1 MKKLKLYIGMLVG
14 LLATMLTACTSDL
27 SEETVPSNSKGEM
40 TLSFKVSTPDYKIGT
55 RSEGYNNEGFGSSD
69 VQIFCFDANG
79 YFLGMGQDLKVDATS
94 KEDIGEGTVNTDN
107 KNISVKMPNA
117 TARLHIIANAN
128 INTAKAANEWIGL
141 HENKLITTFESMATE
156 DQPLKTKYW
165 GYCKGSTTADM
176 KAKLTNSSNVI
187 HLIRDCAKITADWE
201 TATNIQ
207 SVEISIGEGM
217 KYATIAA
224 FDRNKLEFPNTTD
237 AKDHWE
243 WNITDITLPKSEDR
257 YKGSAGQMRTVQY
270 CFEDENSSK
279 NPVSCIL
286 KVTFKDKDNTVKWY
300 KVYLQNEDQQF
311 YKIKRNY
318 TYAIHIKKLNP
329 MLGYTGYE
337 DALNGYAANN
347 PWITVDDIIQE
358 ISDGTYTMNI
368 VNGTYQMLTQESAN
382 SEQVIDFEYTGKDSQ
397 TAADFDVSWTEN
409 KNFTKLE
416 GGKLPVPTVR
426 YDAATGKGTITYKIG
441 DISAGE
447 CKTATIM
454 LVDKKHGLTRN
465 IHLYSISN
473 VDFKFPTEITM
484 GKKVTSE
491 AQLTFTIP
499 SYYPKELLP
508 IEIEIASNDVNPI
521 GSDVKV
527 ASTEEVDGGAGW
539 NCWFVTKYENP
550 SVIGNTQTITMKNV
564 RAVTGTEGTF
574 YIKAKHYNSNKHW
587 TVTINYQNQN

>member
-1 MKKLKLYIGMLVG
+1 MKKLKLYIGMMVG

-79 YFLGMGQDLKVDATS
+79 YFLGMGQDLKVDSTS
-94 KEDIGEGTVNTDN
+94 KEDIGEGADNTDN
-107 KNISVKMPNA
+107 KKISVKMPNA

-201 TATNIQ
+201 NTTNIK

-224 FDRNKLEFPNTTD
+224 FDRNKLVFPNTTD
-237 AKDHWE
+237 AKDYWE

-257 YKGSAGQMRTVQY
+257 YKGSAGQMGIVQY

-286 KVTFKDKDNTVKWY
+286 KVTFKDNTVKWY
-300 KVYLQNEDQQF
+300 KVYLQDKDQQF

-318 TYAIHIKKLNP
+318 TYAIHIKNLNQK
-329 MLGYTGYE
+329 LGYPGYY

-347 PWITVDDIIQE
+347 PWIQVEQIVPK
-358 ISDGTYTMNI
+358 ISDGIYTLEI
-368 VNGTYQMLTQESAN
+368 PNGTNVMLNEGAAENQEIAFNYAGGDSLQAN
-382 SEQVIDFEYTGKDSQ
+382 R
-397 TAADFDVSWTEN
+397 FDVNWVTN
-409 KNFTKLE
+409 NDL
-416 GGKLPVPTVR
+416 GKKEL
-426 YDAATGKGTITYKIG
+426 TITYANGTGKIG
-441 DISAGE
+441 FTRGDITDQLKSGE
-447 CKTATIM
+447 IRI
-454 LVDKKHGLTRN
+454 LDKVSGMSRIIK
-465 IHLYSISN
+465 IYSITKF
-473 VDFKFPTEITM
+473 DFGFKFSGMSGMYKDNTGT
-484 GKKVTSE
+484 
-491 AQLTFTIP
+491 LTYTIP
-499 SYYPKELLP
+499 KNYPSELLP
-508 IEIEIASNDVNPI
+508 VEIRIASNTINPEDCDVEV
-521 GSDVKV
+521 G
-527 ASTEEVDGGAGW
+527 STEEITEGKNW
-539 NCWFVTKYENP
+539 NCWFLKKFDSAAALGVK
-550 SVIGNTQTITMKNV
+550 QTIILKNIRDNSIDDV
-564 RAVTGTEGTF
+564 GSF
-574 YIKAKHYNSNKHW
+574 YVKAKYGGDLQKFE
-587 TVTINYQNQN
+587 IPYK

>member
-176 KAKLTNSSNVI
+176 KAKLTNSGNVI

-201 TATNIQ
+201 TATKIQ

-237 AKDHWE
+237 ATDYWE

-257 YKGSAGQMRTVQY
+257 YKGSAGQMGRVQY

-286 KVTFKDKDNTVKWY
+286 KVTFNDNTEKWY
-300 KVYLQNEDQQF
+300 KVYLQDKDQQF

-318 TYAIHIKKLNP
+318 TYAIHIQKLNP
-329 MLGYTGYE
+329 KLGYPGYD

-347 PWITVDDIIQE
+347 PWIQVEQIVPK
-358 ISDGTYTMNI
+358 ISDGTYTLEI
-368 VNGTYQMLTQESAN
+368 PNGTNVMLNEGAAERQE
-382 SEQVIDFEYTGKDSQ
+382 IDFNYEGGDKNQ
-397 TAADFDVSWTEN
+397 KNRFDVNWVTNNE
-409 KNFTKLE
+409 L
-416 GGKLPVPTVR
+416 GKKEDP
-426 YDAATGKGTITYKIG
+426 TITYNNGTGKIVFTR
-441 DISAGE
+441 DVITNQLKSGE
-447 CKTATIM
+447 IRI
-454 LVDKKHGLTRN
+454 LDKVSGMSRIIK
-465 IHLYSISN
+465 IYSIT
-473 VDFKFPTEITM
+473 KFNFGFEFSGMSGNNKDNTGT
-484 GKKVTSE
+484 
-491 AQLTFTIP
+491 LTYTIP
-499 SYYPKELLP
+499 SNYPSELLP
-508 IEIEIASNDVNPI
+508 VEIRIASNTINPEDCDVEV
-521 GSDVKV
+521 G
-527 ASTEEVDGGAGW
+527 STEEIDKEFKEGKDW
-539 NCWFVTKYENP
+539 NCWFLKKFDSAAALGVK
-550 SVIGNTQTITMKNV
+550 QTITLKNIRDNNKGDV
-564 RAVTGTEGTF
+564 GSF
-574 YIKAKHYNSNKHW
+574 YVKAKYGGGLQKFGI
-587 TVTINYQNQN
+587 TYQ

>member
-79 YFLGMGQDLKVDATS
+79 YFLGMGQDLTVEATS
-94 KEDIGEGTVNTDN
+94 KEDIGDGAANTDN
-107 KNISVKMPNA
+107 KKISVKMPNA

-128 INTAKAANEWIGL
+128 INTEKAANEWIGL

-176 KAKLTNSSNVI
+176 KEMLTNNSNVI

-201 TATNIQ
+201 TATKIQ

-237 AKDHWE
+237 AKDYWE

-257 YKGSAGQMRTVQY
+257 YKGSAGQMGRVQY

-286 KVTFKDKDNTVKWY
+286 KVTFNDNTEKWY

-318 TYAIHIKKLNP
+318 TYAIHIQKLNP
-329 MLGYTGYE
+329 KLGYPGYE

-347 PWITVDDIIQE
+347 PWIQVEQIVPK
-358 ISDGTYTMNI
+358 ISDGTYTLEI
-368 VNGTYQMLTQESAN
+368 PNGTNVMLNKGAAESQEIAFNYEGGELNKAN
-382 SEQVIDFEYTGKDSQ
+382 R
-397 TAADFDVSWTEN
+397 FDVNWVTN
-409 KNFTKLE
+409 NDL
-416 GGKLPVPTVR
+416 GKKEL
-426 YDAATGKGTITYKIG
+426 TITYANGTGKIG
-441 DISAGE
+441 FTRGDITDQLKSGE
-447 CKTATIM
+447 IRI
-454 LVDKKHGLTRN
+454 LDKVSGMSRIIK
-465 IHLYSISN
+465 IYSIT
-473 VDFKFPTEITM
+473 KFNFGFTFSGM
-484 GKKVTSE
+484 LGRYKKDDTGT
-491 AQLTFTIP
+491 LTYTIP
-499 SYYPKELLP
+499 SNYPSALLP
-508 IEIEIASNDVNPI
+508 VEIRIASNTINPEDCDVEV
-521 GSDVKV
+521 G
-527 ASTEEVDGGAGW
+527 STEEITEGKDW
-539 NCWFVTKYENP
+539 NCWFLKKFDSAAALGEK
-550 SVIGNTQTITMKNV
+550 QTIILKNI
-564 RAVTGTEGTF
+564 RDNSIRDKGSF
-574 YIKAKHYNSNKHW
+574 YVKAKYGGGLQKFEI
-587 TVTINYQNQN
+587 TYQ

>member
-1 MKKLKLYIGMLVG
+1 MKKLKLYIGMMVG

-55 RSEGYNNEGFGSSD
+55 RSEGEGFGSSD

-94 KEDIGEGTVNTDN
+94 KEEIGEGTVNTDN

-128 INTAKAANEWIGL
+128 INTEKAANEWIGL

-156 DQPLKTKYW
+156 DQALKTKYW

-187 HLIRDCAKITADWE
+187 HLIRDRAKITADWE
-201 TATNIQ
+201 TAINIQ

-224 FDRNKLEFPNTTD
+224 FDRNKLEFQNTTD

-257 YKGSAGQMRTVQY
+257 YKGSAGQMGTVQY

-286 KVTFKDKDNTVKWY
+286 KVTFNDNTEKWY
-300 KVYLQNEDQQF
+300 KVYLQDKDQQF

-318 TYAIHIKKLNP
+318 TYAIHIQKLNP
-329 MLGYTGYE
+329 KLGYPGYD

-347 PWITVDDIIQE
+347 PWIQVEQIVPK
-358 ISDGTYTMNI
+358 ISDGTYTLEI
-368 VNGTYQMLTQESAN
+368 PNGTNVMLNEGAAESQEIAFNYEGGELNKAN
-382 SEQVIDFEYTGKDSQ
+382 R
-397 TAADFDVSWTEN
+397 FDVNWVTN
-409 KNFTKLE
+409 NDL
-416 GGKLPVPTVR
+416 GKKEL
-426 YDAATGKGTITYKIG
+426 TITYANGTGKIG
-441 DISAGE
+441 FTRGDITDQLKSGE
-447 CKTATIM
+447 IRI
-454 LVDKKHGLTRN
+454 LDKVSGMSRIIK
-465 IHLYSISN
+465 IYSIKKFDF
-473 VDFKFPTEITM
+473 DFKFSGMSYKDNTGT
-484 GKKVTSE
+484 
-491 AQLTFTIP
+491 LTYTIP
-499 SYYPKELLP
+499 KNYPSELLP
-508 IEIEIASNDVNPI
+508 VEIRIASNTINPEDCDVEV
-521 GSDVKV
+521 G
-527 ASTEEVDGGAGW
+527 STEEITEGKDW
-539 NCWFVTKYENP
+539 NCWFLKKFDSAEALGVE
-550 SVIGNTQTITMKNV
+550 QTIILKNI
-564 RAVTGTEGTF
+564 RDNSIRDKGSF
-574 YIKAKHYNSNKHW
+574 YVKAKYGGGLQPFAFTYK
-587 TVTINYQNQN
+587 

>member
-79 YFLGMGQDLKVDATS
+79 YFLGMGQDLTVEATS
-94 KEDIGEGTVNTDN
+94 KEDIGDGAANTDN
-107 KNISVKMPNA
+107 KKISVKMPNA

-128 INTAKAANEWIGL
+128 INTEKAANEWIGL

-187 HLIRDCAKITADWE
+187 HLIRDRAKITADWE

-217 KYATIAA
+217 LYATMAA
-224 FDRNKLEFPNTTD
+224 FNRNNLEFPNTTD
-237 AKDHWE
+237 TKDWE
-243 WNITDITLPKSEDR
+243 WNINDITLPKSEKR
-257 YKGSAGQMRTVQY
+257 YKGSAGQMGTVQY

-286 KVTFKDKDNTVKWY
+286 KVTFNDNTKKWY
-300 KVYLQNEDQQF
+300 KVYLQNEEQQF
-311 YKIKRNY
+311 YKVKRNY

-329 MLGYTGYE
+329 MLGYPGYY

-347 PWITVDDIIQE
+347 PWIQVEQIVPK
-358 ISDGTYTMNI
+358 ISDGTYTLEI
-368 VNGTYQMLTQESAN
+368 PNGTNVMLNEGAAENQEIAFN
-382 SEQVIDFEYTGKDSQ
+382 YEGGDLNKENR
-397 TAADFDVSWTEN
+397 FDVNWVTN
-409 KNFTKLE
+409 NDL
-416 GGKLPVPTVR
+416 GKKEL
-426 YDAATGKGTITYKIG
+426 TITYANGTGKIG
-441 DISAGE
+441 FTRGDITDQLKSGE
-447 CKTATIM
+447 IRI
-454 LVDKKHGLTRN
+454 LDKVSGMSRIIK
-465 IHLYSISN
+465 IYSIT
-473 VDFKFPTEITM
+473 KFNFGFTFSGM
-484 GKKVTSE
+484 SGMKKNNTGT
-491 AQLTFTIP
+491 LTYTIP
-499 SYYPKELLP
+499 SNYPSELLP
-508 IEIEIASNDVNPI
+508 VEIRIASNTINPEDCDVEV
-521 GSDVKV
+521 G
-527 ASTEEVDGGAGW
+527 STEEIYKEFKEGQDW
-539 NCWFVTKYENP
+539 NCWFLKKFDSAAALGVK
-550 SVIGNTQTITMKNV
+550 QTITLKNI
-564 RAVTGTEGTF
+564 RDNAKGSF
-574 YIKAKHYNSNKHW
+574 YVKAKYGGGLQKFEI
-587 TVTINYQNQN
+587 TY

>member
-79 YFLGMGQDLKVDATS
+79 YFLGMGQDPKVQATS
-94 KEDIGEGTVNTDN
+94 KKDIGDGAANTNN
-107 KNISVKMPNA
+107 KTISVKMPNA

-128 INTAKAANEWIGL
+128 INTEKAANEWIGL

-187 HLIRDCAKITADWE
+187 HLIRDRAKITADWE
-201 TATNIQ
+201 TTTGIQ
-207 SVEISIGEGM
+207 NVEISIGEGM

-224 FDRNKLEFPNTTD
+224 FDRTNLEFPNTTA
-237 AKDHWE
+237 AKNWE

-257 YKGSAGQMRTVQY
+257 YNGSAGQMGTVQY

-286 KVTFKDKDNTVKWY
+286 KVTFNDNTEKWY
-300 KVYLQNEDQQF
+300 KVYLQDKYQQF

-318 TYAIHIKKLNP
+318 TYAIHIQKLNP
-329 MLGYTGYE
+329 KLGYTGYE

-347 PWITVDDIIQE
+347 PWIQVEQIVPK
-358 ISDGTYTMNI
+358 ISDGTYTLEI
-368 VNGTYQMLTQESAN
+368 PNGTNVMLNEGAAENQEIAFN
-382 SEQVIDFEYTGKDSQ
+382 YAGGDLNQENRFDVNWVTNNDLGNKELTIAYDNGTGKIGFTRGDITDQLKSGEIRILDKVSGMSRIIKIYSIKKF
-397 TAADFDVSWTEN
+397 DFGFTFSGMSGMSGTLTYTIP
-409 KNFTKLE
+409 KNYPSAL
-416 GGKLPVPTVR
+416 LPV
-426 YDAATGKGTITYKIG
+426 
-441 DISAGE
+441 
-447 CKTATIM
+447 
-454 LVDKKHGLTRN
+454 
-465 IHLYSISN
+465 
-473 VDFKFPTEITM
+473 EIR
-484 GKKVTSE
+484 
-491 AQLTFTIP
+491 
-499 SYYPKELLP
+499 
-508 IEIEIASNDVNPI
+508 IASNTINPEDCDVEV
-521 GSDVKV
+521 G
-527 ASTEEVDGGAGW
+527 STEEIYKEFQEGKDW
-539 NCWFVTKYENP
+539 NCWFLKKFDSAAALGVK
-550 SVIGNTQTITMKNV
+550 QTITLKNI
-564 RAVTGTEGTF
+564 RDNTSGGSF
-574 YIKAKHYNSNKHW
+574 YVKAKYGGDLQKFDI
-587 TVTINYQNQN
+587 TY

>member
-79 YFLGMGQDLKVDATS
+79 YFLGMGQDLKVDSTS

-141 HENKLITTFESMATE
+141 HENKLITTFESKADE
-156 DQPLKTKYW
+156 NQALKTKYW

-176 KAKLTNSSNVI
+176 KAKLTNRSNVI
-187 HLIRDCAKITADWE
+187 HLIRDRAKITADWE
-201 TATNIQ
+201 ETTTNIQ

-237 AKDHWE
+237 AKDWE

-257 YKGSAGQMRTVQY
+257 YKGSAGQMGRVQY

-318 TYAIHIKKLNP
+318 TYAIHIKELNQK
-329 MLGYTGYE
+329 LGYTGYD

-347 PWITVDDIIQE
+347 PWIQVEQIVPK
-358 ISDGTYTMNI
+358 ISDGTYTLEI
-368 VNGTYQMLTQESAN
+368 PNGTNVMLNEGAAERQE
-382 SEQVIDFEYTGKDSQ
+382 IDFNYEGGDLNQ
-397 TAADFDVSWTEN
+397 ANRFDVNWVTNNELGN
-409 KNFTKLE
+409 KDL
-416 GGKLPVPTVR
+416 
-426 YDAATGKGTITYKIG
+426 TITYANGTGKIG
-441 DISAGE
+441 FTRDVITDQLKSGE
-447 CKTATIM
+447 IRI
-454 LVDKKHGLTRN
+454 LDKVSGMSRIIK
-465 IHLYSISN
+465 IYSITKF
-473 VDFKFPTEITM
+473 DFGFTFSGM
-484 GKKVTSE
+484 LGRYKKDDTGT
-491 AQLTFTIP
+491 LTYTIP
-499 SYYPKELLP
+499 SNYPSELLP
-508 IEIEIASNDVNPI
+508 VEIRIASNTINPEDCDVEV
-521 GSDVKV
+521 G
-527 ASTEEVDGGAGW
+527 STEEITEGKDW
-539 NCWFVTKYENP
+539 NCWFLKKFDSAEALGVE
-550 SVIGNTQTITMKNV
+550 QTIILKNI
-564 RAVTGTEGTF
+564 RENNSGDKGSF
-574 YIKAKHYNSNKHW
+574 YVKAKYGGGLQKFEI
-587 TVTINYQNQN
+587 TY

>member
-257 YKGSAGQMRTVQY
+257 YKGSAGQMGRVQY

-279 NPVSCIL
+279 DPVSCIL
-286 KVTFKDKDNTVKWY
+286 KVTFNDNTKWY
-300 KVYLQNEDQQF
+300 KVYLQDKDQQF

-318 TYAIHIKKLNP
+318 TYAIHIQKLNP
-329 MLGYTGYE
+329 KLGYPGYD

-347 PWITVDDIIQE
+347 PWIQVEQIVPK
-358 ISDGTYTMNI
+358 ISDGTYTLEI
-368 VNGTYQMLTQESAN
+368 PNGTNVMLNDGAAESQE
-382 SEQVIDFEYTGKDSQ
+382 IDFNYEGGILNQ
-397 TAADFDVSWTEN
+397 ANRFDVNWVTN
-409 KNFTKLE
+409 NDL
-416 GGKLPVPTVR
+416 GKKEL
-426 YDAATGKGTITYKIG
+426 TITYANGTGKIG
-441 DISAGE
+441 FTRGDITDQLKSGE
-447 CKTATIM
+447 IRI
-454 LVDKKHGLTRN
+454 LDKVSGMSRIIK
-465 IHLYSISN
+465 IYSIK
-473 VDFKFPTEITM
+473 KFNFGFTFSGMSGIYKDDT
-484 GKKVTSE
+484 GT
-491 AQLTFTIP
+491 LTYTIP
-499 SYYPKELLP
+499 KNYPSELLP
-508 IEIEIASNDVNPI
+508 VEIRIASNTINPEDCDVEV
-521 GSDVKV
+521 G
-527 ASTEEVDGGAGW
+527 STEEIYKKFQEGKDW
-539 NCWFVTKYENP
+539 NCWFLKKFDSAANLREK
-550 SVIGNTQTITMKNV
+550 QTITLKNIRDNKKGYV
-564 RAVTGTEGTF
+564 GSF
-574 YIKAKHYNSNKHW
+574 YVKAKYGGGLQPF
-587 TVTINYQNQN
+587 TITY

>member
-257 YKGSAGQMRTVQY
+257 YKGSAGQMGRVQY

-279 NPVSCIL
+279 DPVSCIL
-286 KVTFKDKDNTVKWY
+286 KVTFNDNTKWY
-300 KVYLQNEDQQF
+300 KVYLQDKDQQF

-318 TYAIHIKKLNP
+318 TYAIHIQKLNP
-329 MLGYTGYE
+329 KLGYPGYD

-347 PWITVDDIIQE
+347 PWIQVEQIVPK
-358 ISDGTYTMNI
+358 ISDGTYTLEI
-368 VNGTYQMLTQESAN
+368 PNGTNVMLNDGAAESQE
-382 SEQVIDFEYTGKDSQ
+382 IDFNYEGGILNQ
-397 TAADFDVSWTEN
+397 ANRFDVNWVTN
-409 KNFTKLE
+409 NDL
-416 GGKLPVPTVR
+416 GKKEL
-426 YDAATGKGTITYKIG
+426 TITYANGTGKIG
-441 DISAGE
+441 FTRGDITDQLKSGE
-447 CKTATIM
+447 IRI
-454 LVDKKHGLTRN
+454 LDKVSGMSRIIK
-465 IHLYSISN
+465 IYSIK
-473 VDFKFPTEITM
+473 KFNFGFTFSGMSGIYKDDT
-484 GKKVTSE
+484 GT
-491 AQLTFTIP
+491 LTYTIP
-499 SYYPKELLP
+499 KNYPSELLP
-508 IEIEIASNDVNPI
+508 VEIRIASNTINPEDCDVEV
-521 GSDVKV
+521 G
-527 ASTEEVDGGAGW
+527 STEEIYKKFQEGKDW
-539 NCWFVTKYENP
+539 NCWFLKKFDSAANLGEK
-550 SVIGNTQTITMKNV
+550 QTITLKNIRDNTSGDV
-564 RAVTGTEGTF
+564 GSF
-574 YIKAKHYNSNKHW
+574 YVKAKYGGGLQKFEI
-587 TVTINYQNQN
+587 TY